1 MLHTSF
7 APFGR
12 TDPFV
17 DMHRMQREMNRVFED
32 FGTSRRTTIYP
43 PVNFWAGPDSI
54 VMSAELPGLTQDDIE
69 LTVKDT
75 MISIHGAYPS
85 QDAGDDAVWSRRE
98 RPRGTFSRSVELPF
112 HIDPENIDARF
123 ENGVLTV
130 EMQRPED
137 DKPKRIKVKA
147 S

>member
-17 DMHRMQREMNRVFED
+17 DMRRMQREMNRVFED
-32 FGTSRRTTIYP
+32 FGTSRRTTTYP
-43 PVNFWAGPDSI
+43 PVNFWAGPDSV
-54 VMSAELPGLTQDDIE
+54 VMTAELPGLTHDDIE
-69 LTVKDT
+69 LTIKDT
-75 MISIHGAYPS
+75 MISIYGTYPS
-85 QDAGDDAVWSRRE
+85 QDTGDDAVWSRSE
-98 RPRGTFSRSVELPF
+98 RPRGTFSRSIELPF
-112 HIDPENIDARF
+112 RIDPDNIDARF
-123 ENGVLTV
+123 ENGILTV